1 MNPAQTKCVANNP
14 GAIQAAEFVVGLIKK
29 QLVNAPGGSYNP
41 FTEAPGGKLGML
53 GAGIWPNISFGL
65 PQKTINSQF
74 AIVPWPQMPK
84 PATPVGLGGL
94 GIFKSSKNKA
104 ATWELIKYTM
114 SEEFQADYQVA
125 VAGGMPMRQS
135 IARSKEFLS
144 QYPPGTENFS
154 NELTYSTMIVG
165 VPNGSAVEN
174 EIGVAWEQILTGAT
188 SPAAGLEAM
197 ETTCNQLMAQ
207 QV

>member
-1 MNPAQTKCVANNP
+1 
-14 GAIQAAEFVVGLIKK
+14 
-29 QLVNAPGGSYNP
+29 
-41 FTEAPGGKLGML
+41 
-53 GAGIWPNISFGL
+53 
-65 PQKTINSQF
+65 
-74 AIVPWPQMPK
+74 
-84 PATPVGLGGL
+84 
-94 GIFKSSKNKA
+94 
-104 ATWELIKYTM
+104 
-114 SEEFQADYQVA
+114 
-125 VAGGMPMRQS
+125 MRQS